1 MILDVKVPVLAESV
15 AEATLLSWQKQ
26 PGDGVKRGD
35 TLIEIETDKVVLE
48 VPAPGDGVL
57 KEIIKQD
64 GTSVNSDELLARVDT
79 DYAAE
84 AIPDQAEPPQILL
97 KDATAKATAADA
109 PPLSPSVRRLVAEH
123 ELDPSGIPGSG
134 RGGRITTADVMGH
147 LAGATAALRE
157 APAPVAEPT
166 PPAPAPAPPQPIT
179 PPAAAAGRGER
190 REPMSRLRVRIAER
204 LLEAQHNA
212 ALLTTFNEVNMAP
225 VMALRKRY
233 RDRFEQEHGARLGFM
248 SFFAKASVLALQ
260 RFPAVNAFI
269 EGSDIIYHDYQDIGI
284 AVGAPR
290 GLVVPVVRDVATL
303 SFAAIERYIAEVIAR
318 AQEGKLSPEELVGGT
333 FTITNGGVY
342 GSLLSTPILNP
353 PQSAILGMHKIQERP
368 VAENGEIVIRPMMY
382 LALSYDHRIVDGR
395 EAVQFLVTIKEAIED
410 PARLLLEI

>member
-15 AEATLLSWQKQ
+15 AEATLLSWQKR
-26 PGDGVKRGD
+26 PGDVVKRGD
-35 TLIEIETDKVVLE
+35 NLIEIETDKVVLE

-57 KEIIKQD
+57 KEILKED
-64 GTSVNSDELLARVDT
+64 GTSVSSDELLARVDT

-84 AIPDQAEPPQILL
+84 AIPEQAEPPQVVL
-97 KDATAKATAADA
+97 KSAATQAAATDA

-123 ELDPSGIPGSG
+123 DLDPARITGSG
-134 RGGRITTADVMGH
+134 RGGRITKADVMGH
-147 LAGATAALRE
+147 LGEATAAPAQ
-157 APAPVAEPT
+157 APTPVAPPT
-166 PPAPAPAPPQPIT
+166 APPAPTPIRPVPAPAGSQ
-179 PPAAAAGRGER
+179 GRGER
-190 REPMSRLRVRIAER
+190 REPMSRLRARIAER
-204 LLEAQHNA
+204 LLEAQQHA
-212 ALLTTFNEVNMAP
+212 AILTTFNEVNMAP
-225 VMALRKRY
+225 VLALRKRY
-233 RDRFEQEHGARLGFM
+233 RDRFEEQHGARLGFM

-269 EGSDIIYHDYQDIGI
+269 EGNEIVYHDYHDIGI

-290 GLVVPVVRDVATL
+290 GLVVPVVRDVARL
-303 SFAAIERYIAEVIAR
+303 SFAAIEGYIADVVAR
-318 AQEGKLSPEELVGGT
+318 AQEGKLNPEELVGGT

-368 VAENGEIVIRPMMY
+368 VAENGEIVVRPMMY
-382 LALSYDHRIVDGR
+382 LALSYDHRIIDGR